1 MKTDEGKFGPVEEFI
16 CPICHRKGPKCN
28 YKGRVMCERCFEI
41 EKTIAVN
48 ERRTQ
53 LSMSSPSQ
61 PTPQPSAPSTPQD
74 KEAAWRQEWE
84 DKKKKQELEKQLA
97 EDEQYKEKYGKTKKE
112 YDESS
117 LKDKLGLKWDATKDA
132 AKEKIVGT
140 LKSAPKTAAVE
151 TLSWVGRQTKEAK
164 DVGVSAGKEFILS
177 LFAGPAFI
185 FNIWLFLV
193 ILFQL
198 APTFFPM
205 IDTLS
210 ASSGKSLNTASYYT
224 QFIFPYYRRI
234 NEQWLNFNSWSL
246 YMIVAAIIWPFV
258 GLTQFF
264 ANRMTQNTEIP
275 IATNIFYKT
284 SSVTRG
290 INRAT
295 LYGSL
300 MLLSVA
306 GLMHGTV
313 WAAENVLG
321 IKYCPPEVPGCPSGD
336 ESGTKIGDIASL
348 EIDDTNLMKSS
359 VKEGGTLY
367 ATIKLTNKNSQ
378 DGPPIERVRLKL
390 YQVDSNGNATGP
402 IWQPLYSCND
412 ANPCTIE
419 PQDYVE
425 PMVEISGLT
434 LQNPDRDWEAK
445 RMVLEVSYRLKV
457 ESSKQYYIYRSD
469 KEITE
474 KSPEHIRGPGPI
486 DLKLLLY
493 PNEYP
498 VKLEK
503 GGGSIPNVIPILM
516 RLELLNNNYHGEAVI
531 NQFNFT
537 ETGIEQ
543 YFPQPS
549 ACDNDYSIVGD
560 NGDFIVSGLPITLEE
575 KRDEQGPSFFA
586 KNRKIITCQF
596 NPPAQFGDISRIMI
610 KFSSSVMYDFT
621 EKHDTATY
629 VYK

>member
-1 MKTDEGKFGPVEEFI
+1 M
-16 CPICHRKGPKCN
+16 PIKCPKCGEEKMH
-28 YKGRVMCERCFEI
+28 YSGWEKIARCEACGNVIQGDEA
-41 EKTIAVN
+41 EKL
-48 ERRTQ
+48 EWR
-53 LSMSSPSQ
+53 
-61 PTPQPSAPSTPQD
+61 
-74 KEAAWRQEWE
+74 AAHETS
-84 DKKKKQELEKQLA
+84 KKQEKWTEEFDK
-97 EDEQYKEKYGKTKKE
+97 DEEYQKKYGKTKKE

-117 LKDKLGLKWDATKDA
+117 LKDKLGFKWGAAKEA
-132 AKEKIVGT
+132 AKEKVVGT
-140 LKSAPKTAAVE
+140 LKSAPKTVATE
-151 TLSWVGRQTKEAK
+151 TLSWVGRQGKEAR
-164 DVGVSAGKEFILS
+164 DVGTSAAKEFILG
-177 LFAGPAFI
+177 LFAGPGFI

-193 ILFQL
+193 ILFQI

-210 ASSGKSLNTASYYT
+210 AGTGKSLNTASYYT

-246 YMIVAAIIWPFV
+246 YMVVAAIIWPFV
-258 GLTQFF
+258 SLTQLF
-264 ANRMTQNTEIP
+264 ANRMTQNTEVP
-275 IATNIFYKT
+275 IASNIFYKT
-284 SSVTRG
+284 SSATRS

-300 MLLSVA
+300 ALLSVA
-306 GLMHGTV
+306 GLMQGTV

-359 VKEGGTLY
+359 VKELGTLY
-367 ATIKLTNKNSQ
+367 ATIKLSNKNSQ
-378 DGPPIERVRLKL
+378 DGPPIEGVRLKL

-402 IWQPLYSCND
+402 IFEPLYICND
-412 ANPCTIE
+412 VSPCTIE
-419 PQDYVE
+419 PQNYVE
-425 PMVEISGLT
+425 PMVQISGLT
-434 LQNPDRDWEAK
+434 LQHPEKNDWEVK
-445 RMVLEVSYRLKV
+445 RMVLEVSYKLKV

-469 KEITE
+469 KDITE

-498 VKLEK
+498 LKFEK
-503 GGGSIPNVIPILM
+503 GGVSIPNDIPILM
-516 RLELLNNNYHGEAVI
+516 RLELLNNNYYGEAVI
-531 NQFNFT
+531 NEFT
-537 ETGIEQ
+537 IKETGTEQ

-549 ACDNDYSIVGD
+549 TCDNNYSIVGS
-560 NGDFIVSGLPITLEE
+560 NGDFTVSGPPITLEE
-575 KRDEQGPSFFA
+575 NRDEQGPSILR
-586 KNRKIITCQF
+586 KSRKIITCQF
-596 NPPAQFGDISRIMI
+596 SPPAQFVDMSRIMI

-621 EKHDTATY
+621 EKHDTVTY

>member
-28 YKGRVMCERCFEI
+28 YKGRVMCETCFSI
-41 EKTIAVN
+41 EKSLATN
-48 ERRTQ
+48 ERRVQ

-74 KEAAWRQEWE
+74 KEAAWHQEWE
-84 DKKKKQELEKQLA
+84 DNKKRQEKEKGWAQ
-97 EDEQYKEKYGKTKKE
+97 DEEYQKKYGKTKEE

-117 LKDKLGLKWDATKDA
+117 LKDKLGLKWDA
-132 AKEKIVGT
+132 AKEKVVGT

-151 TLSWVGRQTKEAK
+151 TLSWIGRQGKEAK

-210 ASSGKSLNTASYYT
+210 AGTGKSLNTASYYT

-246 YMIVAAIIWPFV
+246 YMVVAAIIWPFIS
-258 GLTQFF
+258 LTQFF
-264 ANRMTQNTEIP
+264 SSRMTQNTEIP
-275 IATNIFYKT
+275 IVSNIFYKT
-284 SSVTRG
+284 SSATRS

-300 MLLSVA
+300 ALLSVA
-306 GLMHGTV
+306 GLMQGTV

-359 VKEGGTLY
+359 VKELGTLY
-367 ATIKLTNKNSQ
+367 ATIKLSNKNSQ
-378 DGPPIERVRLKL
+378 DGPAIEGVRLKL

-402 IWQPLYSCND
+402 IFEPLYICND
-412 ANPCTIE
+412 TNPCTIE

-425 PMVEISGLT
+425 PMVQISGLELLHPET
-434 LQNPDRDWEAK
+434 NTWEVK
-445 RMVLEVSYRLKV
+445 RMVLEVSYKLKV

-469 KEITE
+469 KDITE

-498 VKLEK
+498 LKFEK
-503 GGGSIPNVIPILM
+503 GGVSIPNDIPILM
-516 RLELLNNNYHGEAVI
+516 RLELLNNNYYGEAVI
-531 NQFNFT
+531 NQFNVT

-543 YFPQPS
+543 YFSKPS
-549 ACDNDYSIVGD
+549 TCDNDYSIVGGG
-560 NGDFIVSGLPITLEE
+560 GDFTVSGPPITLEE
-575 KRDEQGPSFFA
+575 KRDEQGTIFP
-586 KNRKIITCQF
+586 KNRKTITCQF
-596 NPPAQFGDISRIMI
+596 NPPEQFVDMSRIMI

-621 EKHDTATY
+621 EKHDTVTY